1 MKSIASSETIEK
13 MCMIFA
19 THGLPHKLVTDN
31 GAAFISHE
39 FKTFMDMNGIGHIRS
54 APHHPSMN
62 GLAEHAVHTFKEG
75 MKHLKEGSLETRM
88 ARFLSKYR
96 LTPHCITG
104 LSLCE
109 MLLGHRPR
117 SHLDLMHPDL
127 VERVQSNKLKQM
139 SRHDHCISVSSFKEG
154 DTVYVPVK

>member
-1 MKSIASSETIEK
+1 MFSLVSERCTLGVLARG
-13 MCMIFA
+13 CSQ
-19 THGLPHKLVTDN
+19 
-31 GAAFISHE
+31 AF
-39 FKTFMDMNGIGHIRS
+39 FCRAKQRPN
-54 APHHPSMN
+54 
-62 GLAEHAVHTFKEG
+62 

-117 SHLDLMHPDL
+117 SHLDLRHPDL

-139 SRHDHCISVSSFKEG
+139 SRHDHCISVSSFKG
-154 DTVYVPVK
+154 DTVYVPVKYGLTFDRPLGR